1 MDSTL
6 PTPTIL
12 ENPDFAFAEDL
23 LASIEAEDAYAAADL
38 GPTDALPE
46 ELRIFRI

>member
-38 GPTDALPE
+38 GPPTLFPKSFA
-46 ELRIFRI
+46 F

>member
-12 ENPDFAFAEDL
+12 ENPDFAFSEDL
-23 LASIEAEDAYAAADL
+23 LASIEDEDAYAATDL
-38 GPTDALPE
+38 GPTDALSE
-46 ELRIFRI
+46 EH